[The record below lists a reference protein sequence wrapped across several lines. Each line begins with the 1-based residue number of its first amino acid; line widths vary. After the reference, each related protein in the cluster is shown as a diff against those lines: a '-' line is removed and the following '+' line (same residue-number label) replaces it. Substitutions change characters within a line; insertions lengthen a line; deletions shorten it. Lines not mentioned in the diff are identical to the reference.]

1 MVGFQNH
8 AKVKPMK
15 RRLLLILSLMTCCFS
30 ISGQVSQGLIA
41 PKPPQKQIVTAAQA
55 NGVYRYYKS
64 EFRILALGH
73 NKLKVQFDGV
83 YTTLAKSINMG
94 YAMGEAIIDGNIAT
108 FKPPDTE
115 RCEITLVFL
124 PGKLKVTQDGSD
136 ADCGFGH
143 NVNAT
148 GTYRKI
154 RGGKAKFESPP

>member
-1 MVGFQNH
+1 LLEGEL
-8 AKVKPMK
+8 MK
-15 RRLLLILSLMTCCFS
+15 RTVLLTLLVSICGLSTFAQDPQPRTLR
-30 ISGQVSQGLIA
+30 
-41 PKPPQKQIVTAAQA
+41 KPPQKQIVTADQA
-55 NGVYRYYKS
+55 NGVYRFYKS
-64 EFRILALGH
+64 EFRILALGR

-83 YTTLAKSINMG
+83 YTTVAKSTHVG

-124 PGKLKVTQDGSD
+124 PGKLKVIQDGSD

-154 RGGKAKFESPP
+154 RGGKPKFEAPG